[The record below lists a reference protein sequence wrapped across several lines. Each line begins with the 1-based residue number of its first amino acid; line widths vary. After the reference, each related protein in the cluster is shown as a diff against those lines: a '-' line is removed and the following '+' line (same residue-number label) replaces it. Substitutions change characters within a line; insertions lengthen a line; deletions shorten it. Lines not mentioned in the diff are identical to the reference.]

1 MSHQQSINAYPSING
16 RGYHRSEDNN
26 TQTDYYRFEQQQK
39 QRTSPFNSF
48 ASTSQLPSSY
58 SSGIMQSSSS
68 SATATPSSPQFDDQK
83 KRRRIQQACKACSF
97 RRVKCN
103 GEKPCETC
111 KKNEEECSYGQA
123 KKRGPA
129 KGTTRGSIKKHGMK
143 RDDFDSSH
151 NEAACSPQSDP
162 SRHQSQYHEHFRAT
176 SYGAASSSSFT
187 SPPYL
192 PSPQRPREYGEPSRS
207 SLSFNASRDTYGKES
222 SSTSNDYRAPPL
234 ELHTRSHSFRDGMP
248 GPSTDYYQR
257 IGPGRIPNP
266 QPSHQDALLQR
277 ESKPLQN
284 VEHPNATLAERLHK
298 SIDIEGQ
305 ELADLVLAQL
315 YRERQDAKREEMQG
329 SKSTGKRIEEGSN
342 GRQQADA
349 DKGKVAI
356 SEEME
361 LPTISDAIIF
371 KLFNVFWSVIMLHW
385 PVFLRHDYPTV
396 DDLRLMCEKDH
407 PFLLNSICSLAALV
421 WASANEAGS
430 LDSGSGTMLS
440 ARQLSTIFA
449 VRAHYHHISAILN
462 PTIESTAAL
471 AFLSL
476 RETGAGRP
484 SQAAHYCW
492 TACRM
497 VMDLGL
503 QRQTEMAQIMG
514 SSFTKTE
521 DEYRRRVY
529 WSVYVIDKM
538 MAVQLG
544 RPPVLR
550 DAESDCPLP
559 SFEGEENVWTLPQ
572 KSFSEKTHGK
582 PLNMATYFTHG
593 CRLARLSEP
602 IIAQYNVIKG
612 KHTVGFGKVPGKDQP
627 DWQIT
632 VAYLHQQLEEWDQ
645 QTPMNLRWYANKGE
659 AFFPYI
665 IHQQM
670 WAQACRILLHRPY
683 ILKPTDKHSG
693 INSHAECSKAT
704 DAIWQM
710 FCDYER
716 LFSLGKVPSSTVYC
730 LFSAATI
737 ALANTTSIDSNLCK
751 MAKRQLCDI
760 VSWFIKM
767 TETWSSATQHL
778 AILEKLSSTIN
789 VDLSETGLQEPG
801 LRAALQN
808 KLEVGTLGMY
818 GTERVRS
825 TLRSKHNPNSVSDG
839 KSGVSLL
846 DGIPSLDRLRQ
857 PTPASQMISPSANAG
872 SFNSGNLAVNNQ
884 SQVESSTAEEQLKSQ
899 SLDAFWPDMP
909 LGEDFQRWLSFTHTY
924 FTVLGN
930 SSNENLPIE
939 QEPNPTITMGSS
951 EAHIPFEPQQQQH
964 QNQQHTIPPTQYG
977 THGNVPHQ
985 QAYQPSN
992 LNYPPPHIQ
1001 SSEGFY
1007 PNLPFPHS

>member
-1 MSHQQSINAYPSING
+1 MANQQSNAYPSTNG
-16 RGYHRSEDNN
+16 RGYYRSNDEN
-26 TQTDYYRFEQQQK
+26 TQFDSYRFDQQQQK
-39 QRTSPFNSF
+39 QRTSSTNSS

-58 SSGIMQSSSS
+58 SNGIMQASSS
-68 SATATPSSPQFDDQK
+68 SATVPPSPPQLDDQK

-103 GEKPCETC
+103 GENPCETC

-129 KGTTRGSIKKHGMK
+129 KGTTRGSIKKHGMQ
-143 RDDFDSSH
+143 RDNFEPSR
-151 NEAACSPQSDP
+151 NETAYSPQSDP
-162 SRHQSQYHEHFRAT
+162 SRHQPQYQQHFRAT
-176 SYGAASSSSFT
+176 SYGGGSSSSFT

-192 PSPQRPREYGEPSRS
+192 PSPQRSREYGEPSRS
-207 SLSFNASRDTYGKES
+207 SFSFNAPRDTYGKEG
-222 SSTSNDYRAPPL
+222 SSTSNEYRAPPL
-234 ELHTRSHSFRDGMP
+234 EPYTRSHSYRDGMP
-248 GPSTDYYQR
+248 GPSTDHYPRSDPIRAPFQQSSYHD
-257 IGPGRIPNP
+257 
-266 QPSHQDALLQR
+266 PSLQR
-277 ESKPLQN
+277 ESKPLQS

-315 YRERQDAKREEMQG
+315 YRERQDAKRKESQG
-329 SKSTGKRIEEGSN
+329 SKSTGKRIEKGTDDH
-342 GRQQADA
+342 QAEA
-349 DKGKVAI
+349 SRGKI
-356 SEEME
+356 SVSEQME
-361 LPTISDAIIF
+361 LPTIPDAIIP

-396 DDLRLMCEKDH
+396 DDLRLMCENDH
-407 PFLLNSICSLAALV
+407 PFLFNSICSLAALV
-421 WASANEAGS
+421 WASANEGGS
-430 LDSGSGTMLS
+430 LDSGSETTLS
-440 ARQLSTIFA
+440 ARQISTIFA

-462 PTIESTAAL
+462 PTIESTAAMS
-471 AFLSL
+471 FLSL

-503 QRQTEMAQIMG
+503 HRQTEMAQIMG
-514 SSFTKTE
+514 SSFTKME
-521 DEYRRRVY
+521 DEYRRRIY
-529 WSVYVIDKM
+529 WSIYVIDKM

-572 KSFSEKTHGK
+572 KSFSEKTNGK

-593 CRLARLSEP
+593 CRLARLSEY
-602 IIAQYNVIKG
+602 IITQYNVIKG
-612 KHTVGFGKVPGKDQP
+612 KQTVAFGSVPGKDQP
-627 DWQIT
+627 DWQST

-737 ALANTTSIDSNLCK
+737 ALANTTSIDSTLCK
-751 MAKRQLCDI
+751 TAKRQLCDI
-760 VSWFIKM
+760 VGWFIKM

-808 KLEVGTLGMY
+808 KLEIGTMGMY
-818 GTERVRS
+818 GTERVRN
-825 TLRSKHNPNSVSDG
+825 TLRSKLHPNSVSDG

-846 DGIPSLDRLRQ
+846 DGIPSLGRLRQ
-857 PTPASQMISPSANAG
+857 PTPASHMNSPSANTS
-872 SFNSGNLAVNNQ
+872 SFNTGNLAVNNQ
-884 SQVESSTAEEQLKSQ
+884 SQAESSTAEEQLQSQ

-939 QEPNPTITMGSS
+939 QISNAPITMASS
-951 EAHIPFEPQQQQH
+951 EAYLPFDSHNQQQH
-964 QNQQHTIPPTQYG
+964 GMPSTQYAP
-977 THGNVPHQ
+977 HGPGPHHQ
-985 QAYQPSN
+985 PYQSSN
-992 LNYPPPHIQ
+992 PNYPPSHTQ
-1001 SSEGFY
+1001 STEGFY

>member
-1 MSHQQSINAYPSING
+1 MAQQQLNAYPSTNG
-16 RGYHRSEDNN
+16 RGYYHSIDNN
-26 TQTDYYRFEQQQK
+26 TQTEYRFEQQQQQK
-39 QRTSPFNSF
+39 QRTFSSNSS

-58 SSGIMQSSSS
+58 SNGTMQASSSG
-68 SATATPSSPQFDDQK
+68 ATSPPSPPELDGQK

-103 GEKPCETC
+103 GQKPCETC
-111 KKNEEECSYGQA
+111 IKNEEECSYGQA
-123 KKRGPA
+123 RKRGPA
-129 KGTTRGSIKKHGMK
+129 KGTTRGSGKKHGVN
-143 RDDFDSSH
+143 RDEFESSR
-151 NEAACSPQSDP
+151 NEAYSPQSDP
-162 SRHQSQYHEHFRAT
+162 SRHQSQYQQHFRAT
-176 SYGAASSSSFT
+176 SYGGGSSSSFT

-207 SLSFNASRDTYGKES
+207 SFSLNASTNLSYD
-222 SSTSNDYRAPPL
+222 NRAPLVEPYL
-234 ELHTRSHSFRDGMP
+234 RPHSFRDGMP
-248 GPSTDYYQR
+248 GPSTDHFAR
-257 IGPGRIPNP
+257 SDFNRVPIL
-266 QPSHQDALLQR
+266 QPSHQDTSLQR
-277 ESKPLQN
+277 ESKPLQS
-284 VEHPNATLAERLHK
+284 VEHPNATLAERLRK
-298 SIDIEGQ
+298 SSDIEGQ

-315 YRERQDAKREEMQG
+315 YRERQAAKI
-329 SKSTGKRIEEGSN
+329 SKSERSKVTEKRFIERSHD
-342 GRQQADA
+342 RQADVKT
-349 DKGKVAI
+349 DRITV
-356 SEEME
+356 SENMQ
-361 LPTISDAIIF
+361 LPTISDAIIS
-371 KLFNVFWSVIMLHW
+371 KLFGVFWSVIMLHW
-385 PVFLRHDYPTV
+385 PVFLRHAYPTV

-421 WASANEAGS
+421 WASANEGGS
-430 LDSGSGTMLS
+430 LDSGSETMLS

-449 VRAHYHHISAILN
+449 VRAHYYHISAILN
-462 PTIESTAAL
+462 PTIESVAAL

-503 QRQTEMAQIMG
+503 HRQAEMAQIMG
-514 SSFTKTE
+514 SSFTKIE
-521 DEYRRRVY
+521 DEYRRRIY

-572 KSFSEKTHGK
+572 KSFSEKTNGK

-602 IIAQYNVIKG
+602 IIAQYNVVKG
-612 KHTVGFGKVPGKDQP
+612 KQTVGFGRMPGKDHA
-627 DWQIT
+627 DWQST

-645 QTPMNLRWYANKGE
+645 QTPINLRWYANKGE

-751 MAKRQLCDI
+751 TAKRQLCDI
-760 VSWFIKM
+760 VGWFIKM

-808 KLEVGTLGMY
+808 KLETGTLGMY
-818 GTERVRS
+818 GAERVRN
-825 TLRSKHNPNSVSDG
+825 TLRSELNPNSVSDG

-857 PTPASQMISPSANAG
+857 PTPASHMNSPKTNTGFFNA
-872 SFNSGNLAVNNQ
+872 GNLAQNNQ
-884 SQVESSTAEEQLKSQ
+884 GECSTAEEQLQSQ

-939 QEPNPTITMGSS
+939 QNPISSGPPPITMGTS
-951 EAHIPFEPQQQQH
+951 EAYIPVESHHHQQH
-964 QNQQHTIPPTQYG
+964 SNPSYHHASDTI
-977 THGNVPHQ
+977 NAVPHHQ
-985 QAYQPSN
+985 TYPSSN
-992 LNYPPPHIQ
+992 PNYPPPHTQ
-1001 SSEGFY
+1001 STEVFY
-1007 PNLPFPHS
+1007 PNLPFSHS